1 MNIDEFKSLQKGA
14 RIHNAMTESHGTIAD
29 VLHVRGRTTVYI
41 KWDGSDREHSFPES
55 STAWMHW
62 DVLT

>member
-1 MNIDEFKSLQKGA
+1 MNIDEFKSLQKGV
-14 RIHNAMTESHGTIAD
+14 RIHNAMAESHGVITD

-41 KWDGSDREHSFPES
+41 KWDGSEREHSFPES

-62 DVLT
+62 DTQP